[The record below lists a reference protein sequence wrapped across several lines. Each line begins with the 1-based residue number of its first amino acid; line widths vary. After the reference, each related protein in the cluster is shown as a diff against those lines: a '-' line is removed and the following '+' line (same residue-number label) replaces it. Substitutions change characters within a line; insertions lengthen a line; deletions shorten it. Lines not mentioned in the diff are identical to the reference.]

1 MSVHIKKVRYGAIAL
16 GIALSAIG
24 AQAQTMPAQMSGNSA
39 YDANRTSYIPYTNN
53 GYIGLNVGE
62 SRFSSSCG
70 SLGFSCSR
78 SDTSGHIYLGG
89 YFTPYFGA
97 EIGYMNDGSV
107 NRAGGRTEADGINL
121 SLVGRVPLSHNFSL
135 YGKLGTTYG
144 RTRVSSAVGS
154 GVVSGRSTD
163 WGPAYA
169 LGISWD
175 IDRNWSALL
184 EFDDT
189 RFRFAGGVHDN
200 VRSTSL
206 GIKYS
211 F

>member
-1 MSVHIKKVRYGAIAL
+1 MSVQYKKARYSAIAL
-16 GIALSAIG
+16 GIALAAIG
-24 AQAQTMPAQMSGNSA
+24 AQAQTMPAQMSGNNT
-39 YDANRTSYIPYTNN
+39 YDASRTSYIPYTNN
-53 GYIGLNVGE
+53 GYIGLNVGQ

-70 SLGFSCSR
+70 SLALTCDR

-97 EIGYMNDGSV
+97 EIGYMNEGNA

-121 SLVGRVPLSHNFSL
+121 SLVGRAPLSQNFSI

-144 RTRVSSAVGS
+144 RTRVTSTAGT
-154 GVVSGRSTD
+154 GVVSGKQTD
-163 WGPAYA
+163 WVPAYA
-169 LGISWD
+169 LGLSWD

-184 EFDDT
+184 EFDET
-189 RFRFAGGVHDN
+189 RFRFPGNVRDN